1 MFSRSPL
8 RDLVAGVLLTVSL
21 IGLTAGSHA
30 QVAFWKNGSAAG
42 NMPPLER
49 LSERDIKPIVMRT
62 QSPDHVRAQ
71 IERMEARARADD
83 RLNGRAA
90 AQRARSDDRVRP
102 STERD
107 SQANNSRPDERQTHV
122 GPGWQARERD
132 GGR

>member
-1 MFSRSPL
+1 MFIRSPL
-8 RDLVAGVLLTVSL
+8 RDLVAGVLLAVSL

-42 NMPPLER
+42 TMPAIER

-62 QSPDHVRAQ
+62 QNPDHVRAQ

-83 RLNGRAA
+83 RLSGRAA
-90 AQRARSDDRVRP
+90 SQRGRSDDRVRP
-102 STERD
+102 PSERD
-107 SQANNSRPDERQTHV
+107 NRADNARPDERQSNV